1 MKMSKQIEI
10 PLSKIK
16 LTLMFFASIV
26 FFGTGIAMMIHPEKV
41 NGSVFFQNPTINF
54 IFGIVGTLF
63 GGIVAIFAFKKLNDN
78 SPGLI
83 ISDEGVVDNSGGI
96 SAGFIPWTDITA
108 IKETKVF
115 TNRMINVV
123 VKNPEDYIARQK
135 NVFKRKAVQANYS
148 SFGTVISI
156 SANGLKSNQ
165 SDLKAI
171 LDNKFAAFNNKRS

>member
-1 MKMSKQIEI
+1 MNISKQIEI
-10 PLSKIK
+10 PFSKIK
-16 LTLMFFASIV
+16 LTLMLLGSIV
-26 FFGTGIAMMIHPEKV
+26 FFGTGIGIMVLPVKID
-41 NGSVFFQNPTINF
+41 GSVFFQNPTINF
-54 IFGIVGTLF
+54 IFGIVDSLF
-63 GGIVAIFAFKKLNDN
+63 FGIAAIFCFKKLGDN

-96 SAGFIPWTDITA
+96 SAGFVPWTDITA

-115 TNRMINVV
+115 TNRFINLV
-123 VKNPEDYIARQK
+123 VKNPEEYIARQK
-135 NVFKRKAVQANYS
+135 NVFKRKAAQANYS

-171 LDNKFAAFNNKRS
+171 LDNKFAAFNNERS